1 VSRASGEFF
10 VREYYDRVR
19 GYVRLRV
26 PDSDCEDVVAEVFLR
41 AIERKGQLRSD
52 DPGPWLFRIARS
64 RVAEYHR
71 DRAAREARE
80 KRMTR
85 EAPDRRE
92 QATPLE
98 ELERAEFRELFRRKM
113 VVLSESERDLIAL
126 KFTDGLTN
134 GRIAETLGVTAGH
147 LGVMLHRALSR
158 LRREMMEEAANGIP

>member
-1 VSRASGEFF
+1 MSKVSDETL

-26 PDSDCEDVVAEVFLR
+26 PDSDCEDVTAEIFLR
-41 AIERKGQLRSD
+41 ALERKGQLRSD

-64 RVAEYHR
+64 RVAGYYR
-71 DRAAREARE
+71 VRAAREARE
-80 KRMTR
+80 EKAMR
-85 EAPDRRE
+85 EARAERK

-113 VVLSESERDLIAL
+113 VVLSEAERDLIAL
-126 KFTDGLTN
+126 KFTDGLN
-134 GRIAETLGVTAGH
+134 NVRIAETLGVTANH

-158 LRREMMEEAANGIP
+158 LRKAMLEETANGIP